1 MEYYN
6 PIDRTSRRVAIIVTT
21 VFVVM
26 ITLCLSFICFPPYE
40 FEEPRPT
47 LNILFEEPVEAKD
60 ESEPETSPTPAT
72 TTQATTPNPAHVVE
86 SKTEKSAQ
94 TSGESDQTQTLN
106 PNAMFKPVTGNI
118 PDQVPEG
125 NPLAPNGPQESNKGK
140 GPGYNLQGTDQ
151 LDEGLK
157 GRGLREG
164 LPQPAKKYNTE
175 GTVVVSVVIDAEGNV
190 TSASVD
196 PDGTSTNDAKLR
208 ELAVEAALRAKFNP
222 SERTAQGGVITYV
235 FKLN

>member
-47 LNILFEEPVEAKD
+47 LNILFEEPVEAKE

-72 TTQATTPNPAHVVE
+72 TTQATTPNTAHVTE
-86 SKTEKSAQ
+86 SETEKSAQ
-94 TSGESDQTQTLN
+94 TSGKSDQTQTVN
-106 PNAMFKPVTGNI
+106 PDALFKPVTGNI

-125 NPLAPNGPQESNKGK
+125 NRLAPKGPQESNNGE

-208 ELAVEAALRAKFNP
+208 ELAVEAALKAKFNP